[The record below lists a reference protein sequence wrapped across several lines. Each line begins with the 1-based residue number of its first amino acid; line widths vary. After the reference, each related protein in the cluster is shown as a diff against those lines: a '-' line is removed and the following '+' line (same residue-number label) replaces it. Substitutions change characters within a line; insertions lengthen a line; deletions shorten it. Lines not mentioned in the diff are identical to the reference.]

1 MGLESPISVLY
12 NNEGNEIA
20 VSQSQLINVANQ
32 PGLVMAGSGSDGR
45 AYFFRT
51 SVDGALFVTG
61 AFGGGGTTV
70 ATQSVFVA
78 GWGVGVVAAVTGT
91 VALVPSSSVVIGFIA
106 PNVTASVR
114 EVDAGSTTV
123 TSIATSI
130 TEATALTANPL
141 RKSATFYKE
150 GSNIAYLKFG
160 ATASSTSYTVKLSNN
175 GYYEMPQAYTGQ
187 IDVIFSTAAAGNPL
201 YVTSITY

>member
-20 VSQSQLINVANQ
+20 VSQSQFVNGVSQ

-45 AYFFRT
+45 AYFLRT
-51 SVDGALFVTG
+51 STDGSLFITG
-61 AFGGGGTTV
+61 SFASTTV

-78 GWGVGVVAAVTGT
+78 GWLASVTAVVTGT

-106 PNVTASVR
+106 PGVTASVR
-114 EVDAGSTTV
+114 PVGAATTTV
-123 TSIATSI
+123 TSIAAAT
-130 TEATALTANPL
+130 TNATALAANVN
-141 RKSATFYKE
+141 RKAATFFKE

-160 ATASSTSYTVKLSNN
+160 ATASTTSYTVRLSNN
-175 GYYEMPQAYTGQ
+175 GYYEMPDGYSGQ
-187 IDVIFSTAAAGNPL
+187 VDVIFSTAAAGNPL
-201 YVTSITY
+201 YITSIAY

>member
-20 VSQSQLINVANQ
+20 VSQSQFVNVASQ

-51 SVDGALFVTG
+51 ATDGSLFVTG
-61 AFGGGGTTV
+61 AFAATV
-70 ATQSVFVA
+70 ATQSVFVG
-78 GWGVGVVAAVTGT
+78 GWGTA
-91 VALVPSSSVVIGFIA
+91 
-106 PNVTASVR
+106 VTASVR
-114 EVDAGSTTV
+114 EVGASTTTV
-123 TSIATSI
+123 SSANASI
-130 TEATALTANPL
+130 TNITILAANGL
-141 RKSATFYKE
+141 RKNAIFYKE

-160 ATASSTSYTVKLSNN
+160 ATASATSYTIKLSNN
-175 GYYEMPQAYTGQ
+175 GYYEVPESYTGQ
-187 IDVIFSTAAAGNPL
+187 IDVVFSTAAASNPL